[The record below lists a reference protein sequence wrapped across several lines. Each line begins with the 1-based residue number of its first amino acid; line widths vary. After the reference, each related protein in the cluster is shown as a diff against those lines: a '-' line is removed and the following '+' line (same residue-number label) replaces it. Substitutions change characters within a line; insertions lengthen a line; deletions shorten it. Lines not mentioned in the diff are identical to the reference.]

1 MTDRIQFPLTVRSD
15 GEEFVI
21 NKEDDP
27 TSPDHYLHDFDGDRG
42 RSKRRRRCGQCG
54 PCQVKENCNKCNFC
68 QRRDVLK
75 QTCIYRKCVYLRSKP
90 KPYPH
95 LPSATDT
102 NRVVSPPGHLS
113 ASSSSIGNIADRP
126 NSCGTLHNESSG
138 QTNSIINPFSPVT
151 TTSTPNFLSG
161 ESLFKPPVPQASL
174 PVPQPVLPTPQPTI
188 PVVSSPDRILP
199 PQIPP
204 YNVQNMQTIG
214 HNTVPIPSG
223 LSDKVLSEPIAL
235 QNPLH
240 DNPCSSFTSPA
251 SISHIHSEPGK
262 YDNYFNRFRQPTP
275 PSDSHSNLPS
285 PCMYH
290 PGFPSSFHGTTAQMD
305 RTPYGYVRTPASF
318 PPYLPSNSNMLR
330 HLPSLPHR
338 YPIHPPGSGRF
349 GEGFP
354 EPPQYSTGYNNYGF
368 QPTDMQMPIHPS
380 VSHHHHHLPFSNI
393 NRYQAPHYEQSNM
406 CPKNVYGPPAFP
418 SLALGA
424 LRVQERPHGIPS
436 IRCDFPKS
444 NSRPFPWEKNFFHP
458 IQRPNSAA
466 SDDTSKLSTTS
477 SGFECDVISI
487 DDIEMNAYIRSDGCN
502 SIEIEFEDPS
512 SPSHNKTDVSK
523 QEPDLNSNY
532 KPSLPRTLS
541 GKVTLKQ
548 DMGEEGV
555 IQLEI
560 PGEKVTIE
568 ETELVP
574 SLAKYSCNLTDLLK
588 FIESEPRNWL
598 ETQNDMTS
606 P

>member
-1 MTDRIQFPLTVRSD
+1 MTDKLQFPLTVRSD

-21 NKEDDP
+21 NREDERN
-27 TSPDHYLHDFDGDRG
+27 SPGQFYPDFDGDRG

-68 QRRDVLK
+68 LRRDVLK

-95 LPSATDT
+95 LPGGTDT
-102 NRVVSPPGHLS
+102 NPVLSPPNH
-113 ASSSSIGNIADRP
+113 SSSNSSNVGNISERP
-126 NSCGTLHNESSG
+126 NSCGAVHSEENN
-138 QTNSIINPFSPVT
+138 QTTSNIFNPFTPVT
-151 TTSTPNFLSG
+151 TSSTHSFLSG
-161 ESLFKPPVPQASL
+161 ESLFKPPI
-174 PVPQPVLPTPQPTI
+174 PQPSLR
-188 PVVSSPDRILP
+188 VVSSPERILPPPP

-204 YNVQNMQTIG
+204 YNTQSMQTIQSS
-214 HNTVPIPSG
+214 HNPVPITSC
-223 LSDKVLSEPIAL
+223 LNDRVLPDTISLPNPI
-235 QNPLH
+235 PLH
-240 DNPCSSFTSPA
+240 ESSCSSFTSPM
-251 SISHIHSEPGK
+251 SHSHIPNESIK
-262 YDNYFNRFRQPTP
+262 YDSYFNRYSRPL
-275 PSDSHSNLPS
+275 PSNDTRTNLPS

-290 PGFPSSFHGTTAQMD
+290 PGFPPPFHGTTGPID
-305 RTPYGYVRTPASF
+305 RSPYHGYVKSPSSF
-318 PPYLPSNSNMLR
+318 PPYIPSSSNMLR

-338 YPIHPPGSGRF
+338 YPMHPPPPGRF
-349 GEGFP
+349 VDSFSEPSQFP
-354 EPPQYSTGYNNYGF
+354 TGYNNYGF
-368 QPTDMQMPIHPS
+368 QPTDIQMPIHHN
-380 VSHHHHHLPFSNI
+380 VSHHHHHPLSNI

-424 LRVQERPHGIPS
+424 LRVQERPHGIPN
-436 IRCDFPKS
+436 IRCNLPYPI
-444 NSRPFPWEKNFFHP
+444 SRPFPWEKHFFHP
-458 IQRPNSAA
+458 IQRPNSVT

-502 SIEIEFEDPS
+502 SIEIEIEDLS
-512 SPSHNKTDVSK
+512 SPNSK
-523 QEPDLNSNY
+523 KAEVLKPESDMNCNY
-532 KPSLPRTLS
+532 KSKVPSPRKITLC

-548 DMGEEGV
+548 DLGDEGV

-560 PGEKVTIE
+560 PGDKVTIE

-588 FIESEPRNWL
+588 FIESEPRNRL
-598 ETQNDMTS
+598 ETQQDVICQ
-606 P
+606 